1 MAGLPP
7 RDPTAREQARRLRA
21 QQVRRRRLVFLAAVG
36 LLVILIVV
44 LLVVRPGCGE
54 APDATTTTSSTS
66 PGTGQTTTT
75 LRPTHTAELSGAD
88 NVPPVDTASTGLLSL
103 NVDPAESTVHFLL
116 EVDGLT
122 NTSSAYICE
131 GAPGSIGEAVVLLFD
146 GPTIENAYSGK
157 VAEGDISLDDLMG
170 RLEGKSIADLITLL
184 QSGDAY
190 CRVGNTSY
198 PDGAIRGQI
207 K

>member
-7 RDPTAREQARRLRA
+7 RDPAAREQARRLRA
-21 QQVRRRRLVFLAAVG
+21 QQVRRRRLVFFTIVG
-36 LLVILIVV
+36 LLVILIIV

-54 APDATTTTSSTS
+54 APGTATTTSSTT
-66 PGTGQTTTT
+66 PGAGQTTTT
-75 LRPTHTAELSGAD
+75 FRATHVAELTGAD
-88 NVPPVDTASTGLLSL
+88 NVPPVETASTGRLSL
-103 NVDPAESTVHFLL
+103 NVDPAESTVSFLL

-122 NTSSAYICE
+122 NTRSAYIFE
-131 GAPGSIGEAVVLLFD
+131 GPPGTIGEAVAELFD
-146 GPTIENAYSGK
+146 GPTIEDAYRGK
-157 VAEGDISLDDLMG
+157 VAEGEISVDDLMG

-190 CRVGNTSY
+190 CSVGNNSY

-207 K
+207 E